1 METPKIID
9 GLKDLIKDR
18 DSFIDQ
24 DEPDNVFEYDKDI
37 LNAAIDAL
45 SAAPENK
52 PTTHCRDCT
61 NYRPL
66 SDYTGR
72 GKCPYYN
79 EQFDVGDD
87 HFCGYAVAKARQP
100 EGSEKA

>member
-52 PTTHCRDCT
+52 TLKEQLAIKSEQLESLRTIFYEVTGSVPSR
-61 NYRPL
+61 RP
-66 SDYTGR
+66 
-72 GKCPYYN
+72 
-79 EQFDVGDD
+79 
-87 HFCGYAVAKARQP
+87 
-100 EGSEKA
+100 EKQTDILNVIRRKSNGNT